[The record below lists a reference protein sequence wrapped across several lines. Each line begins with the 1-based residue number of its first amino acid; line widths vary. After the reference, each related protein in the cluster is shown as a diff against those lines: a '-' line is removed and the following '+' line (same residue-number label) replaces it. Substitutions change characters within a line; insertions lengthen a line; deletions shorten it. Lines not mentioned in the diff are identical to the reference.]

1 MARERMVTR
10 TVEVTVAEVMCID
23 VTTAEVTVVS
33 YDISGKFSTKEDI
46 LKSLKKAYESDTY
59 KVVNVQSTETKEIL
73 YGMPEIDFIRMAKV
87 LPPRGTQEN
96 TEEQTEEPVEKTQ
109 VEPVKEPKKSNR
121 KKS

>member
-10 TVEVTVAEVMCID
+10 TVDVTVAEVMCLD

-33 YDISGKFSTKEDI
+33 YDISGKFNTKEEV
-46 LKSLKKAYESDTY
+46 LKSLKKAYETDTY

-87 LPPRGTQEN
+87 LPPRCTQEN
-96 TEEQTEEPVEKTQ
+96 QEEQKEEPVEEPQ
-109 VEPVKEPKKSNR
+109 VEPVENPKKSKR
-121 KKS
+121 K

>member
-1 MARERMVTR
+1 MARERMITR

-46 LKSLKKAYESDTY
+46 LKSLKKAYETETY
-59 KVVNVQSTETKEIL
+59 KIVNVQSIETKEIL
-73 YGMPEIDFIRMAKV
+73 YGMPEIDFIRVARV

-96 TEEQTEEPVEKTQ
+96 PEEEIE
-109 VEPVKEPKKSNR
+109 EPVKEPQVGSIKESKKSKR
-121 KKS
+121 K